1 LIFLAHSFTPIVIP
15 HQLAG
20 GDIKEKYMRVYIGN
34 LGYDVTEEEL
44 QQLFSAHGQVESV
57 SMIRDRD
64 TNRSKG
70 FAFVEM
76 PSSTEAE
83 AAIRAL
89 NEKEFHQR
97 TLTVNEARP
106 REERS
111 FGGGGYRPS
120 ARDGGRET
128 PSKRG
133 RKPRW

>member
-1 LIFLAHSFTPIVIP
+1 
-15 HQLAG
+15 
-20 GDIKEKYMRVYIGN
+20 MRVYIGN

-44 QQLFSAHGQVESV
+44 QQLFSAHGRVESV
-57 SMIRDRD
+57 SMIRDRATD
-64 TNRSKG
+64 RSKG

-76 PSSTEAE
+76 PSSAE
-83 AAIRAL
+83 AQAAIQAL

-111 FGGGGYRPS
+111 FGGGGGYRPS
-120 ARDGGRET
+120 TRGGGRGT

>member
-1 LIFLAHSFTPIVIP
+1 MRCAENKRDT
-15 HQLAG
+15 
-20 GDIKEKYMRVYIGN
+20 KEKHLRIYIGN

-44 QQLFSAHGQVESV
+44 RQLFSAHGQVESV

-76 PSSTEAE
+76 PSSAEAE
-83 AAIRAL
+83 AAIQTL
-89 NEKEFHQR
+89 NEKEFHER

-106 REERS
+106 REERG
-111 FGGGGYRPS
+111 FGGGGSRPGT
-120 ARDGGRET
+120 RGGSRGT

-133 RKPRW
+133 RNPRY

>member
-1 LIFLAHSFTPIVIP
+1 MTGNRLVRWAKNKRDT
-15 HQLAG
+15 
-20 GDIKEKYMRVYIGN
+20 KEKYLRIYIGN

-44 QQLFSAHGQVESV
+44 RQLFSAHGQVESV

-76 PSSTEAE
+76 PSSAEAE
-83 AAIRAL
+83 AAIQTL
-89 NEKEFHQR
+89 NEKEFHER

-106 REERS
+106 REERG
-111 FGGGGYRPS
+111 FGGRG
-120 ARDGGRET
+120 T

-133 RKPRW
+133 RNPRY

>member
-1 LIFLAHSFTPIVIP
+1 MGNRGT
-15 HQLAG
+15 
-20 GDIKEKYMRVYIGN
+20 KEKYMRVYVGN

-57 SMIRDRD
+57 SMIRDRVTD
-64 TNRSKG
+64 RSKG

-76 PSSTEAE
+76 PSGTEAQ

-106 REERS
+106 REERG

-120 ARDGGRET
+120 TRGGGRGM

-133 RKPRW
+133 